1 MGEAD
6 EVSFWPAQNHMNR
19 DEPQVAAILHDLQ
32 ERAKELNC
40 LYRVD
45 ELLNQPELPLEQILQ
60 GIVKIL
66 PPGWQY
72 PHDCQARIV
81 FEAKIIESSN
91 FRPTEWVQSATIV
104 VQGEALG
111 TVEVSYREQMPR
123 SDEGPFLKEERKL
136 IQTIA
141 DRIAE
146 HIMQCRL
153 KAAFAGLTAA
163 VDEHAAK
170 KNEWRIVLEF
180 LRDTDPVLLQRISR
194 KLINHLSWSGV
205 TEARELLQRGPVANA
220 IEAAVSGGENQ
231 PIRTDPNGRP
241 AEFTNEV
248 FRMASEH
255 LSDNEILAC
264 VTTWIKEE
272 KCSFLLR
279 ALEQLDTPLGD
290 IIEALERYRH
300 SDIDEHELSLSTQ
313 KGIRVSLIRRFFS
326 ESLGFIN
333 VAKNAVSLKDFYD
346 VLGKI
351 IFPPRCHGKLG
362 GKSAGLFLA
371 KKIIDQHAPAGSLLR
386 QVKVPK
392 TWYITSDWILH
403 FIHYNELEDVLN
415 WKYMEIDQVRQEYA
429 HLVTLFKSSSFPSD
443 LAKGLSLALDDLCDR
458 PIIVRSSSLLE
469 DRAGSAFSGKYKS
482 LFLGNRGTKEERL
495 AALMDAVA
503 EVYASIFGPDP
514 TEYRAERGLL
524 DVHEEMGIL
533 VQEVVGQEVGK
544 YFLPVCSGVAFSNN
558 EFRWS
563 ARISRS
569 DGLIR
574 LVPGLGTRAV
584 DRIADDYPVLIA
596 PGQPNLR
603 ANVTVEEVLRYSP
616 RRVDVINLE
625 SNSFETVEVK
635 ELLRSCGARYPQIRH
650 LISVVDHDRFEQPV
664 GMLPDFQKQAVVFT
678 FDGLIRKTS
687 FLSYIRELLLLL
699 QEKLDGPVD
708 IEFAYDGNDFYL
720 LQCRPQ
726 SYSGDAVPVPIP
738 QNLPADRVIFSAN
751 RYVSNGKVPE
761 ITHIVYVDLEG
772 YSQLPDYKSMQ
783 DVGRAVSRL
792 NKLLPKRQFIL
803 IGPGRWGSR
812 GEIKLGVP
820 VTYSDI
826 NNSAMLIEVA
836 RQKGN
841 YLPDLSFGT
850 HFFQDLVEASIRYLP
865 LYPDDPRTAFQE
877 VFLRRSRSLL
887 EELVPEFACLSD
899 TLRVIDVPRENNGQ
913 ILRVLMNAELDQ
925 AIAFLSPP
933 QKEAEQLETDFAT
946 AGRAGEEHW
955 RWRYRIAQ
963 RIATELDPQQ
973 FGVVAFYLIGS
984 TKNATAG
991 PSSDI
996 DLLLHFTGTE
1006 EQRRELRLWLE
1017 GWSRCLAEINFL
1029 RTGYR
1034 CEGLLDVHIIT
1045 DKDITERSSYAEKIG
1060 AITDP
1065 ARELPMKHP

>member
-1 MGEAD
+1 M
-6 EVSFWPAQNHMNR
+6 SR
-19 DEPQVAAILHDLQ
+19 DEAKVEVILHDLQ

-45 ELLNQPELPLEQILQ
+45 ELLARWDVPLEEILR
-60 GIVKIL
+60 GMVEIL

-72 PHDCQARIV
+72 PHGCQARIV
-81 FEAKIIESSN
+81 FNGKSVESSN
-91 FRPTEWVQSATIV
+91 FRPAEWVQSANIV
-104 VQGEALG
+104 VQGETLG
-111 TVEVSYREQMPR
+111 TVEVSYLESMPR

-146 HIMQCRL
+146 HILQRRL
-153 KAAFAGLTAA
+153 KAAFAGLDAA
-163 VDEHAAK
+163 GSAA
-170 KNEWRIVLEF
+170 NRGEWRIVLDF

-194 KLINHLSWSGV
+194 KLVNHLSWNGV
-205 TEARELLQRGPVANA
+205 SEAKELLQRGTVASA
-220 IEAAVSGGENQ
+220 IGEAVSGGENR
-231 PIRTDPNGRP
+231 PIRTDHNGRP
-241 AEFTNEV
+241 DLTKEV
-248 FRMASEH
+248 FRLASEH
-255 LSDNEILAC
+255 LSENEILAC

-272 KCSFLLR
+272 KSSFLLR

-290 IIEALERYRH
+290 IIEAILRYRH
-300 SDIDEHELSLSTQ
+300 SDIDENELSLATQ
-313 KGIRVSLIRRFFS
+313 KGLRVSLIRRFFS
-326 ESLGFIN
+326 ESIDFIN
-333 VAKNAVSLKDFYD
+333 VAKNAISIKDFYD
-346 VLGKI
+346 VLVKI

-371 KKIIDQHAPAGSLLR
+371 KKLVDKHAAPGSVLR

-415 WKYMEIDQVRQEYA
+415 WKYMDIDQVRQEYP
-429 HLVTLFKSSSFPSD
+429 HLVTLFKGSSFPSD
-443 LAKGLSLALDDLCDR
+443 LAKGLSLALDDLGDR
-458 PIIVRSSSLLE
+458 PVIVRSSSLLE

-482 LFLGNRGTKEERL
+482 LFLGNRGSKEERL

-533 VQEVVGQEVGK
+533 VQEVVGQQVGK
-544 YFLPVCSGVAFSNN
+544 YFLPACSGVAFSNN

-584 DRIADDYPVLIA
+584 DRVADDYPVLIA

-625 SNSFETVEVK
+625 SNSFETVDAN
-635 ELLRSCGARYPQIRH
+635 ELLRSCGALYPQIRH
-650 LISVVDHDRFEQPV
+650 LVSIIDHDRLEHPV
-664 GMLPDFQKQAVVFT
+664 GLVPDFEKQDAVFT
-678 FDGLIRKTS
+678 FEGLIRKTP
-687 FLSYIRELLLLL
+687 FVSYIRELLTLL
-699 QEKLDGPVD
+699 QARLDGPVD
-708 IEFAYDGNDFYL
+708 VEFAYDGVDFYL

-726 SYSGDAVPVPIP
+726 SYSGDSVPVAIP
-738 QNLPADRVIFSAN
+738 KDLPPERVIFAAN

-761 ITHIVYVDLEG
+761 ITHVVYVDLEE
-772 YSQLPDYKSMQ
+772 YSQLPDQRSMQ
-783 DVGRAVSRL
+783 EVGRAVGRL

-812 GEIKLGVP
+812 GDIKLGVP

-865 LYPDDPRTAFQE
+865 LYPDDPHTAFKE
-877 VFLRRSRSLL
+877 SFLRRSSSVLKELL
-887 EELVPEFACLSD
+887 PEFAHLSN
-899 TLRVIDVPRENNGQ
+899 TLRVIDVPREANGQ

-925 AIAFLSPP
+925 AVAFLAPP
-933 QKEAEQLETDFAT
+933 QKETEQLGAGISSS
-946 AGRAGEEHW
+946 GRATEEHW
-955 RWRYRIAQ
+955 RWRYRMAQ
-963 RIATELDPQQ
+963 RIAAELDAQQ
-973 FGVVAFYLIGS
+973 FGVRAFYLIGS

-991 PSSDI
+991 PGSDI
-996 DLLLHFTGTE
+996 DLLLHFRGTDT
-1006 EQRRELRLWLE
+1006 QRKELMLWLE
-1017 GWSRCLAEINFL
+1017 GWSRCLAEMNFL

-1034 CEGLLDVHIIT
+1034 CEGLLDVHLIT
-1045 DKDITERSSYAEKIG
+1045 DTDIAERSSYAVKIG
-1060 AITDP
+1060 AVTDP
-1065 ARELPMKHP
+1065 ARELATKQT